1 MPHRPL
7 SHSYASQAHDVMW
20 ICPGDCR
27 DHLTQR
33 QATVNAMIAM
43 PLAYTNVRESKHPAP
58 PTAFQPLDPRVLNA
72 SIPAFF
78 IGRDSDGFWL
88 ARDVKGENGGI
99 FLLKSSALAF
109 ARRISGRDGC
119 ATIFLSE
126 RFELD
131 VENHGNPLMVHLKPL
146 MRLAMAGWRR
156 TAALIGLIASEQSRG
171 T

>member
-1 MPHRPL
+1 MGFAKSFCPT
-7 SHSYASQAHDVMW
+7 QA
-20 ICPGDCR
+20 I
-27 DHLTQR
+27 
-33 QATVNAMIAM
+33 VNAMIAM
-43 PLAYTNVRESKHPAP
+43 PLTCPNVGECRTPMRSAL
-58 PTAFQPLDPRVLNA
+58 PTPFQPLDPAVINA

-88 ARDVKGENGGI
+88 ARDAKGENGGT

-109 ARRISGRDGC
+109 ARTVSGRAGC

-131 VENHGNPLMVHLKPL
+131 VENHGNQLIEHLKPL

-156 TAALIGLIASEQSRG
+156 IIALTGRIAETFAHRSKVF
-171 T
+171 